1 MLKNTGWYA
10 GQYGENYIAP
20 GKPLEEGVL
29 GTMDTKHKTIIKT
42 ITYERLVTFLQLRY
56 DVKYA

>member
-1 MLKNTGWYA
+1 MLA
-10 GQYGENYIAP
+10 YGENYIAL

-42 ITYERLVTFLQLRY
+42 ITYECLVTFLQLNHV
-56 DVKYA
+56 VKYA